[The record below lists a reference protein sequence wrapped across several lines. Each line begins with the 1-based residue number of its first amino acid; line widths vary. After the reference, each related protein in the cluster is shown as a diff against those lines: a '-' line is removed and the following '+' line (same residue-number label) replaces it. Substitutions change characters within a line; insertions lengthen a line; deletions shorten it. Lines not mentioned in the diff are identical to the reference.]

1 MTGAGSG
8 TPNPFY
14 GLLCFYRCKPE
25 RSVWG
30 ESTFYYGL
38 LWFLSRILFKG
49 RFPRGGGPPA
59 FGQDGRRD
67 RRRSFFRFPELA
79 RFWQASGHARPFPF
93 SGASGPAKETGG
105 KAVSGPGREKSSVRK
120 EISFSARGKAS
131 RRRSGR
137 APGEGGFLCKITSM
151 QVDALQRRYLR
162 TKFPP
167 QEYKNASGTLRLSK
181 FPLQECENA

>member
-14 GLLCFYRCKPE
+14 GLLCFYRYKPE

-30 ESTFYYGL
+30 ESTFYGL
-38 LWFLSRILFKG
+38 FWFLSRILSKG
-49 RFPRGGGPPA
+49 GFPVEGDRPLLGRMEGGTAGGPIFVFRSLPV
-59 FGQDGRRD
+59 FGRRAAM
-67 RRRSFFRFPELA
+67 PAL
-79 RFWQASGHARPFPF
+79 FPF

-105 KAVSGPGREKSSVRK
+105 KAVSEPGREKSSVRK

-131 RRRSGR
+131 RSRSGR

-151 QVDALQRRYLR
+151 QVDALQRWYLR

-181 FPLQECENA
+181 FPLQECKNT